1 MWTVSQPPVFLFEQF
16 ETGRLLTDS
25 VIDPGLI
32 GHRLRIMAD
41 EVVPFEWASAKLAE
55 REAFNRISEARTQ
68 AAWFNAWRTWA
79 AMVQKLHQQ
88 AKRPEPTSTP
98 EFLSQDRGWHPR

>member
-1 MWTVSQPPVFLFEQF
+1 LD
-16 ETGRLLTDS
+16 RDC
-25 VIDPGLI
+25 
-32 GHRLRIMAD
+32 LRIGD
-41 EVVPFEWASAKLAE
+41 RGVLLGQRSEKVVPFEWASAKLAE

-79 AMVQKLHQQ
+79 ATVRKLHQQ

-98 EFLSQDRGWHPR
+98 EFVSQDRGVRFPSS